1 MVFKIYNCD
10 IGGFRMDNL
19 KTNKFLAAFLLA
31 GLLAM
36 GGGKIAEIL
45 VPDKELAENAYPIE
59 VKEVAA
65 GGHSA
70 TSSDKGPEPIL
81 ALLASADAQS
91 GMKLAK
97 KCTACHEFSMDGK
110 NKTGPM
116 LWNIVDANKGMKDG
130 FKYSEA
136 LVGMGGKWDYEALNA
151 FLYKPKAYIKG
162 TKMNF
167 AGLKKPKDRAA
178 LIMWLREQGSQSYA
192 LPTEADIQAE
202 EARFNPEPE
211 EEEADEEENAEGKSA
226 EDENSEDDEAENGE
240 QPAEEDDEKEV

>member
-81 ALLASADAQS
+81 ALLASADVQS

-167 AGLKKPKDRAA
+167 AGLKKPTDRANMIA
-178 LIMWLREQGSQSYA
+178 YLRSLAETPVS
-192 LPTEADIQAE
+192 LPTQEQIAA
-202 EARFNPEPE
+202 
-211 EEEADEEENAEGKSA
+211 
-226 EDENSEDDEAENGE
+226 ENSGTN
-240 QPAEEDDEKEV
+240 